1 MRRALDALRGLGVRL
16 RGLSPRRR
24 NALVAGVSALLVLA
38 VATTLLVTV
47 TRPGSQTQRIAI
59 EPTSTDTAT
68 ATSSPTLTP
77 RPTATHTRSP
87 GQPPVVVHAPPPPP
101 VPTAPPNPTSNFCPT
116 PTPLPSPTATVT
128 PTATAAPTATATA
141 TGAPAA
147 MARLAL
153 APQCQTCPY
162 YAGNNPSQ
170 SQIRAALITA
180 AATYHLPQNLL
191 FAVAWQESRWH
202 EDVTS
207 CDGGIGLMQVQYY
220 TYPWLNQQ
228 AIPACGLSA
237 TGYDPYNLQGNA
249 DLGAKYLAYLSCYY
263 SYWGDEGNNSTSV
276 SVGNPQPYTEAW
288 YYQQAH
294 VPYPDAGASGMCAA
308 VYGAN
313 AEYPDLPSALASSVW
328 DCPYNATASQPACTQ
343 NGSQPMLLEMTLSA
357 YNEGPGNTNNGIS
370 NCWYVAG
377 VVSKI
382 VQFSSGALP
391 VPS

>member
-1 MRRALDALRGLGVRL
+1 MRRALDALRGLGTGL
-16 RGLSPRRR
+16 RSLSPRRR

-116 PTPLPSPTATVT
+116 PTPLP
-128 PTATAAPTATATA
+128 APTATATA
-141 TGAPAA
+141 TSTATATAIATGSPAA
-147 MARLAL
+147 TARLGPL
-153 APQCQTCPY
+153 CQTCPY

-191 FAVAWQESRWH
+191 FAVAWQESKWH

-228 AIPACGLSA
+228 AIPACGLGA
-237 TGYDPYNLQGNA
+237 TSYDPYNLQGNA

-263 SYWGDEGNNSTSV
+263 SYWGDEGDNSTSV

-294 VPYPDAGASGMCAA
+294 APYPDAGASGICAA
-308 VYGAN
+308 VYNAN
-313 AEYPDLPSALASSVW
+313 TEYPDLPSAIASSVW